1 MVTFGFGVVDA
12 RSTFS
17 HTGQGVVLVES
28 INDVDKLVS
37 KLAGVDKLV
46 YKLEGVDKLVYK
58 LAGVDK
64 LVYKLAGVDK
74 LVYKLAGVELNSAV
88 AKLSSKL
95 DATEDVNG

>member
-17 HTGQGVVLVES
+17 HTGQGVVSVES

-64 LVYKLAGVDK
+64 LVYKLAGV
-74 LVYKLAGVELNSAV
+74 ELNSAV

>member
-17 HTGQGVVLVES
+17 HTGQGVVSVDS

-58 LAGVDK
+58 PE
-64 LVYKLAGVDK
+64 
-74 LVYKLAGVELNSAV
+74 GVELNSAV

>member
-1 MVTFGFGVVDA
+1 MVTFGFVVVDA

-17 HTGQGVVLVES
+17 HTGQGVVSVES

-58 LAGVDK
+58 PE
-64 LVYKLAGVDK
+64 
-74 LVYKLAGVELNSAV
+74 GVELNSAV

>member
-17 HTGQGVVLVES
+17 HTGQGVVSVDS

-37 KLAGVDKLV
+37 KLAGVDILIAGVDKLV

-58 LAGVDK
+58 LEGVDK
-64 LVYKLAGVDK
+64 LVYKPE
-74 LVYKLAGVELNSAV
+74 GVELNSAV

-95 DATEDVNG
+95 DATEDVKG